1 MARYTAFLRAINV
14 GGHTVKMD
22 QLRSIFEKMGFSNVE
37 TFLASGNVVFDSSGK
52 NIKLLEQN
60 IEKSLNEA
68 LGYNVAVFI
77 RPLPE
82 LPEIAECRPFKG
94 AGAESETGGGSI
106 YIGFLK
112 DEPAE
117 SVKNKLLSLQS
128 ENEEFRI
135 SGKELYW
142 LCRIKFSESVFSGP
156 LLEKTLRMQITLR
169 NSTTVKKMVA
179 KLS

>member
-1 MARYTAFLRAINV
+1 MVRYAAFLRAINV

-22 QLRSIFEKMGFSNVE
+22 QLRSLFEEMGFPNVK
-37 TFLASGNVVFDSSGK
+37 TFIASGNIVFDSNGK
-52 NIKLLEQN
+52 NVKTLEQR
-60 IEKSLNEA
+60 IEKSLYEA

-77 RPLPE
+77 RPLHE
-82 LPEIAECRPFKG
+82 LSEIAECRPFKD
-94 AGAESETGGGSI
+94 ARDARETGGSSI

-117 SVKNKLLSLQS
+117 DVKNKLILLRT
-128 ENEEFRI
+128 ENEEFSF

-156 LLEKTLRMQITLR
+156 LLEKTLGMQITLR
-169 NSTTVKKMVA
+169 NSTTVKKMA
-179 KLS
+179 SKFS